1 MVEKQR
7 AMKQFSETE
16 EDLIAHYL
24 FTNPSGDTGFI
35 YPQELVAGEELSPLM
50 SAYSRTHVPFT
61 RRVLQFLDT
70 EKAGETRGMLPYMA
84 SIMNIFREADGTL
97 KISRKTGNFNR
108 EWVLAHG
115 HSSIKEMTPLFGWVE
130 NVSDITGKRITGH
143 PLCKPQVKS
152 TRYLSYKSALDLA
165 LGDEDLLGLAHGEEA
180 IAYIRSMNERYLAV
194 TEQLTDAV
202 FGTRETKAIV
212 AYLQS
217 DAQVVLAVEK
227 ALQRKMRI
235 DPEFVADDTF
245 LQEQRGAHLK
255 SLQDPE
261 VRKDIGKFVLDS
273 SRSYLTAANRTS
285 LGFAADA
292 RVLEEIITDMISSPR
307 LEDQKRGY
315 ALWTEAKKIAP
326 VLLGEKSHIAVDP
339 WRQRTEELLR
349 DVVKET
355 WSLGNKYKL
364 AHLVDPK
371 LFDTQSDRFQA
382 TLALFPYSDKSL
394 GAIYAALI
402 DDPNV
407 VHVLEKAHEGRG
419 THDVVHPAIAHGG
432 LMFEL
437 AMPYHAYRDMFRH
450 RRGSRSVQLLTTRLG
465 FETPEIFSSFGL
477 AEDYQRDMQ
486 RAEEMYE
493 RTREISPH
501 VAEKVVPFGANC
513 RALHSWSPTQ
523 VGYIGRL
530 RGNHVTGN
538 RSYVQMTRQML
549 SEVAQVMPQT
559 AAYFKVEGEEYPAEL
574 WKRGYDWHDETQR
587 GKD

>member
-1 MVEKQR
+1 MV
-7 AMKQFSETE
+7 MKHFSESE
-16 EDLIAHYL
+16 EELIAHYL
-24 FTNPSGDTGFI
+24 FTNPSGDTGFM

-70 EKAGETRGMLPYMA
+70 EKAGETRAMLPHMRA
-84 SIMNIFREADGTL
+84 IMDIFRESDGTL
-97 KISRKTGNFNR
+97 RISRKTGSFNR

-115 HSSIKEMTPLFGWVE
+115 HASIKEMTPLFGWVE

-152 TRYLSYKSALDLA
+152 TRYLSYRSALDLA
-165 LGDEDLLGLAHGEEA
+165 LADEDLAALPHGEDA
-180 IAYIRSMNERYLAV
+180 VAYIRYMNDRYLAV
-194 TEQLTDAV
+194 TEQLGDAV
-202 FGTRETKAIV
+202 FGTSETKAVV

-217 DAQVVLAVEK
+217 EAQVALAVQK
-227 ALQRKMRI
+227 ALERKMRI
-235 DPEFVADDTF
+235 DPEFVADDAF
-245 LQEQRGAHLK
+245 LREQREAHLK
-255 SLQDPE
+255 GLQDPE

-315 ALWTEAKKIAP
+315 ALWNEAKKIAP

-339 WRQRTEELLR
+339 WRQHTEELLR
-349 DVVKET
+349 DVVKER
-355 WSLGNKYKL
+355 WSLGNRYKL
-364 AHLVDPK
+364 AHLIDPK
-371 LFDTQSDRFQA
+371 SFDVDSDRFQA

-402 DDPNV
+402 DEPNV
-407 VHVLEKAHEGRG
+407 REVLQKAHEGRG
-419 THDVVHPAIAHGG
+419 AHDVVHPAISHGG

-450 RRGSRSVQLLTTRLG
+450 RRGSRSVQLLSTRLG
-465 FETPEIFSSFGL
+465 FETPDILTYFGME
-477 AEDYQRDMQ
+477 ADFERDMSIAQ
-486 RAEEMYE
+486 EMYE
-493 RTREISPH
+493 RTREVSVH
-501 VAEKVVPFGANC
+501 AAEKVVPFAANC
-513 RALHSWSPTQ
+513 RALHSWSPAQ

-538 RSYVQMTRQML
+538 RSYVEMTRKML
-549 SEVAQVMPQT
+549 AEVSAVMPQT
-559 AAYFKVEGEEYPAEL
+559 AGYFRVDGEEYPAQL
-574 WKRGYDWHDETQR
+574 WKRGYSWYDNTQR
-587 GKD
+587 VKS